1 MSTQQRSHA
10 CLIAVD
16 PSLGSIL
23 RRETLVVLEDHHH
36 YFEDFSEFSPEA
48 QYGLSV
54 IFRDGFAVLD
64 ALGWPDPHE
73 STVEVP
79 LTVGHIDRLR
89 RRRYDL
95 GMANLDRLDLLD
107 AATYTEEAAAIRSQI
122 DTNRIAAQSL
132 DRLFSTFTQT
142 ILA

>member
-1 MSTQQRSHA
+1 MSTQQRNHA

-16 PSLGSIL
+16 PSLGTIL

-36 YFEDFSEFSPEA
+36 YFEDFSNFSPGA
-48 QYGLSV
+48 QHGLSV

-73 STVEVP
+73 GTVEVP
-79 LTVGHIDRLR
+79 LTIGHVDRPR

-95 GMANLDRLDLLD
+95 GMANLDRLDTLD
-107 AATYTEEAAAIRSQI
+107 TEEATTIRSQI
-122 DTNRIAAQSL
+122 DADRIAAQSL

-142 ILA
+142 IRA

>member
-1 MSTQQRSHA
+1 MSTQQRNHA
-10 CLIAVD
+10 CVIAVD
-16 PSLGSIL
+16 PSLGAIL

-48 QYGLSV
+48 QYELSV

-64 ALGWPDPHE
+64 ALGWSDPFDGRGE
-73 STVEVP
+73 AP

-107 AATYTEEAAAIRSQI
+107 ATTDTEEAAAIRLQI
-122 DTNRIAAQSL
+122 DGDRIAAQSL
-132 DRLFSTFTQT
+132 DRLFSDFVRVA
-142 ILA
+142 LA

>member
-1 MSTQQRSHA
+1 MSTQQRNHA
-10 CLIAVD
+10 CVIAVD
-16 PSLGSIL
+16 RSRGAIL

-36 YFEDFSEFSPEA
+36 YFEDFSEFSPGA

-64 ALGWPDPHE
+64 ALGWPDPHAG
-73 STVEVP
+73 TVEAP
-79 LTVGHIDRLR
+79 LTIGHIDRLR

-107 AATYTEEAAAIRSQI
+107 AATDDEEAAAIRSQI
-122 DTNRIAAQSL
+122 DADRIAAQSL
-132 DRLFSTFTQT
+132 DRLFSAFAQT
-142 ILA
+142 IRA

>member
-10 CLIAVD
+10 CVIAVD
-16 PSLGSIL
+16 PSLGDIL

-36 YFEDFSEFSPEA
+36 YFEDFSEFSPGA
-48 QYGLSV
+48 QHGLSV

-64 ALGWPDPHE
+64 ALGWPNPHE
-73 STVEVP
+73 GTVDAP
-79 LTVGHIDRLR
+79 LTIGHIDRLR

-107 AATYTEEAAAIRSQI
+107 ATTDDEEVAAIRSQI
-122 DTNRIAAQSL
+122 DADRIAAQAL
-132 DRLFSTFTQT
+132 DRLFSDFVRAA
-142 ILA
+142 LA

>member
-1 MSTQQRSHA
+1 MSTQQRNHA
-10 CLIAVD
+10 CPIAVD
-16 PSLGSIL
+16 PSLGDIL

-36 YFEDFSEFSPEA
+36 YFEDFSEFSAEA
-48 QYGLSV
+48 QHALSV

-64 ALGWPDPHE
+64 ALGWPDPHQG
-73 STVEVP
+73 TIEVP
-79 LTVGHIDRLR
+79 LTAGHIDRLR

-107 AATYTEEAAAIRSQI
+107 ATTDTEEAVVIRPQI
-122 DTNRIAAQSL
+122 DTDRIAAQSL

-142 ILA
+142 IRA

>member
-10 CLIAVD
+10 CVIAVD
-16 PSLGSIL
+16 PSLGDIL

-36 YFEDFSEFSPEA
+36 YFEDFSEFGAEA

-54 IFRDGFAVLD
+54 IFRDGFALLD
-64 ALGWPDPHE
+64 ALGWPDPRE
-73 STVEVP
+73 GTVEVL

-107 AATYTEEAAAIRSQI
+107 AATDDEEAAAIRSQI
-122 DTNRIAAQSL
+122 DADRIAAQAL
-132 DRLFSTFTQT
+132 DRLFSDFSR
-142 ILA
+142 AARA

>member
-1 MSTQQRSHA
+1 MSTQQRNHA
-10 CLIAVD
+10 CVIAVD
-16 PSLGSIL
+16 PSLSDIL

-36 YFEDFSEFSPEA
+36 YFEDLSEFSAEA
-48 QYGLSV
+48 QHGLSV

-73 STVEVP
+73 GTVEVP
-79 LTVGHIDRLR
+79 LTVGHVDRLR

-107 AATYTEEAAAIRSQI
+107 ATSDDDEAAAIRSQI
-122 DTNRIAAQSL
+122 DADRIAAQSL
-132 DRLFSTFTQT
+132 DRLFSAFAQT
-142 ILA
+142 IRA